1 MIECVSESLDSCVGE
16 LFDSTHVIAFGHDM
30 LPCYADA
37 SVAMDVFSMTKNSP
51 QLLKLDHCCQ
61 IVSCL
66 QLLLASAHQAYA
78 QTAVETTL
86 VLLTTFGEMI
96 QQTCQRKETSV
107 GVDLTFDERK
117 SKCEIARRDLKELC
131 LPLQGLVS
139 RSGPSQLVAGRLF
152 DMLTAL

>member
-1 MIECVSESLDSCVGE
+1 MIGCLNDYLDSCVGE
-16 LFDSTHVIAFGHDM
+16 RFDSTRIITVGRDI
-30 LPCYADA
+30 LSCCADA
-37 SVAMDVFSMTKNSP
+37 SVAMDVFSTTKNSP

-78 QTAVETTL
+78 QMAVETAL
-86 VLLTTFGEMI
+86 ALLKTFGEMI
-96 QQTCQRKETSV
+96 TQICQQKETSL
-107 GVDLTFDERK
+107 GVDLNFDERK
-117 SKCEIARRDLKELC
+117 TKCETVRHNLKELC